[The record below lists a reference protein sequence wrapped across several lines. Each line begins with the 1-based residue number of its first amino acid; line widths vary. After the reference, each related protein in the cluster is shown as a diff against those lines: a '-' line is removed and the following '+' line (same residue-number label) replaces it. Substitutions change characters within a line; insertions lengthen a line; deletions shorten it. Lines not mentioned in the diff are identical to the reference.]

1 MLLPLAPT
9 AAHADD
15 PSQQSAAIAIAMQ
28 THHMNLAPPPAQPH
42 APAAPSTRRGTH
54 ARRREAHTRPSAG
67 MRGKA
72 RRWAAAGPEPAGS
85 A

>member
-1 MLLPLAPT
+1 MASCTSCNSWASVAALAVINEMLLPLAPT

-54 ARRREAHTRPSAG
+54 ARRREAHTRP
-67 MRGKA
+67 
-72 RRWAAAGPEPAGS
+72 
-85 A
+85 